1 MNLLSGVCLGLLAA
15 RAGAQMDTL
24 AATRHTITVAGR
36 TLSYTARAGLLP
48 IRNNDDGSIRA
59 YVFFVAYLADRR
71 PNEPARPITFAW
83 NGGPGANALLLHL
96 DAFGPRRLEAGNGGP
111 PRVVDNDET
120 LLTSTDL
127 VFVDPVGT
135 GFSRPTAPA
144 LASSFYGVR
153 EDIAA
158 TRELI
163 RVYRTRFDAWDS
175 PVYLMGES
183 YGTWRASGTAA
194 AMEDNGEHI
203 AGVILISGGIPVGP
217 LATPETRAAL
227 FLPQRIATAAYHHRL
242 ASELAR
248 DTARTMREAEDWGR
262 NVYAPALTR
271 RDALPA
277 DERRA
282 IVARLGRYTGVDT
295 TLVDKKTLV
304 VDGST
309 FTHSMGAVNRFD
321 TRQVAT
327 VESSTQE
334 RTNDVMRRTA
344 IVHYLRDELGFKTDL
359 AYLGLESGWSASGS
373 APNPNAEWKWDQG
386 ERGAALTVVDDG
398 PPGGTPP
405 WVQRTF
411 AADRATRTFVAAGIY
426 DSLNSCPLIAYQ
438 VSRLE
443 PALRERVTLGCYV
456 GGHMIYED
464 RPARASL
471 TRDLRRFL
479 EVRSSAPFGT
489 QSIRPSDARVGD
501 SSHSRSQILRSAF
514 PLRLE

>member
-1 MNLLSGVCLGLLAA
+1 MKLFSGLCVCLLTAG
-15 RAGAQMDTL
+15 AGAQVDTTVT
-24 AATRHTITVAGR
+24 TRHTITVAGR
-36 TLSYTARAGLLP
+36 PLSYTARAGMLP

-59 YVFFVAYLADRR
+59 YIFFVAYVADRE
-71 PNEPARPITFAW
+71 PNGPARPITFAW
-83 NGGPGANALLLHL
+83 NGGPGANSLLLHL
-96 DAFGPRRLEAGNGGP
+96 DAFGPRRLESGNGGP
-111 PRVVDNDET
+111 PRLVDNDET

-135 GFSRPTAPA
+135 GFSRAAAPA
-144 LASSFYGVR
+144 YASGFYGVR

-158 TRELI
+158 TREFI

-183 YGTWRASGTAA
+183 YGTWRASGAAA
-194 AMEDNGEHI
+194 AMEENGEHI
-203 AGVILISGGIPVGP
+203 AGVILISGGISVGP
-217 LATPETRAAL
+217 LATPEMRAAL

-242 ASELAR
+242 APDVQR
-248 DTARTMREAEDWGR
+248 DTARAMREAENWGR
-262 NVYAPALTR
+262 NVYAPALAR
-271 RDALPA
+271 RDALTA

-295 TLVDKKTLV
+295 ALIDKKKLV
-304 VDGST
+304 VDGSA
-309 FTHSMGAVNRFD
+309 FARQSGALGRFD
-321 TRQVAT
+321 TRQIAT
-327 VESSTQE
+327 AEGAAQE
-334 RTNDVMRRTA
+334 RANDVQHRSP
-344 IVHYLRDELGFKTDL
+344 VLHYLRVDLGFETDL

-373 APNPNAEWKWDQG
+373 TQNPNAEWKWDQG
-386 ERGAALTVVDDG
+386 DPGAPLTVRDDG

-411 AADRATRTFVAAGIY
+411 AADRVTRTFVAAGIY

-464 RPARASL
+464 RPARVGLS
-471 TRDLRRFL
+471 RDLARF
-479 EVRSSAPFGT
+479 FGAT
-489 QSIRPSDARVGD
+489 SRQRPSTDY
-501 SSHSRSQILRSAF
+501 
-514 PLRLE
+514 